1 MRWSM
6 LSSIVVHWSFPI
18 PPLILSFQP
27 PAPTFLLYILYCYL
41 LDFPLLYTILRF
53 ISWISKLCKPLTSWV
68 ERLMEQPFVRW
79 KKASTRPTFSKR
91 LQHRK
96 RQSRS
101 MRLHAQK
108 MVKIVCDFCSLWT
121 QCRQAE
127 VSVIRWFLESGS
139 QTPGSC
145 TWGKR
150 ELQEASM
157 EQNISANAQE
167 KCTELVRNA
176 IPLYFGEQCILSSY
190 PSVYVP
196 TTSTLSEWLEQ
207 YAPPQKTQKQN
218 NSEWHQ
224 SKWTC
229 SPSCTVVPNYFL
241 TVFPSQFRC

>member
-1 MRWSM
+1 MEHVVFHCCS
-6 LSSIVVHWSFPI
+6 LIFSHSSSNIILPASCSH
-18 PPLILSFQP
+18 LSFIHTVLLP
-27 PAPTFLLYILYCYL
+27 FRFSTSLYNFEIHFLNLKIVQ
-41 LDFPLLYTILRF
+41 
-53 ISWISKLCKPLTSWV
+53 PLTSWV

-167 KCTELVRNA
+167 ECTELVRNA

-207 YAPPQKTQKQN
+207 YAPPPQKTQKQN